1 MQFYVVILKVHITF
15 IYKCHLRLHKCIIE
29 FIQFLY
35 KDPRW
40 KLMQYHDEVVK
51 TYGDLHSSK
60 QSSSETSTEAIA
72 MLSFLCHVARTS
84 CKNVE
89 YKDLIPEV

>member
-1 MQFYVVILKVHITF
+1 MEDAK
-15 IYKCHLRLHKCIIE
+15 

-60 QSSSETSTEAIA
+60 QSSSETSTEAIV
-72 MLSFLCHVARTS
+72 MLSFLCHVAGTS